1 MRTHILNRGGKEMY
15 QVGLNYIGYTG
26 SETAL
31 LKMLEKFGVGR
42 EEVFV
47 EDFKLF
53 SEDVKE
59 MDTQS
64 TYFEITTVLLIE
76 ERETMEKFLL
86 DLDQSLIEL
95 AQTDKL
101 RVKSKTIEYNFLG
114 KENIEEELV
123 Q

>member
-1 MRTHILNRGGKEMY
+1 MY
-15 QVGLNYIGYTG
+15 QVGLNYVGYTG

-31 LKMLEKFGVGR
+31 IKMLEKFGFGND
-42 EEVFV
+42 EIFV

-59 MDTQS
+59 MDAQS
-64 TYFEITTVLLIE
+64 TYFEVTTVLLIQ
-76 ERETMEKFLL
+76 ERTTMEKFLL
-86 DLDQSLIEL
+86 DLDNSLIQL
-95 AQTDKL
+95 AQTDHL

-114 KENIEEELV
+114 KENIEEEFV